1 MNFAPQL
8 VYFEG
13 VSLTSKVANYVFPS
27 KEQRDAQGLVI
38 DTWNRYVT
46 LPDFYYNFFMEVFMI
61 PAYTCDKMSPKDLA
75 YPGFNNTYSCY
86 CNNGD
91 YHTMP
96 PINFEMTGRH
106 FQYDMDPSAYMFLP
120 YLNYTQPMSL
130 CLLSI
135 QKSPDRLLD
144 GNEYI
149 SLGQRAMATF
159 PFYAIFDRE
168 NNTITMELGNA
179 QE

>member
-1 MNFAPQL
+1 
-8 VYFEG
+8 
-13 VSLTSKVANYVFPS
+13 
-27 KEQRDAQGLVI
+27 
-38 DTWNRYVT
+38 
-46 LPDFYYNFFMEVFMI
+46 
-61 PAYTCDKMSPKDLA
+61 
-75 YPGFNNTYSCY
+75 
-86 CNNGD
+86 
-91 YHTMP
+91 
-96 PINFEMTGRH
+96 
-106 FQYDMDPSAYMFLP
+106 MDPSAYMFLP

-130 CLLSI
+130 CLLTI

-179 QE
+179 

>member
-1 MNFAPQL
+1 MQGYPGMNFAPQL
-8 VYFEG
+8 VYFED

-27 KEQRDAQGLVI
+27 KEQLQPQGLVI
-38 DTWNRYVT
+38 DTWNRQT
-46 LPDFYYNFFMEVFMI
+46 SLPEFYYNFFMETFMV

-106 FQYDMDPSAYMFLP
+106 F
-120 YLNYTQPMSL
+120 
-130 CLLSI
+130 
-135 QKSPDRLLD
+135 
-144 GNEYI
+144 
-149 SLGQRAMATF
+149 
-159 PFYAIFDRE
+159 
-168 NNTITMELGNA
+168 
-179 QE
+179 